1 MLHNGRH
8 AAENASAFT
17 AENGS
22 AWKRQ
27 WIVSKKRRRF
37 KIQID
42 TSDLVIEFFCNF
54 VIKPPGKIVIGSLDF
69 SAFSGLVLGFGLFQI
84 IP

>member
-1 MLHNGRH
+1 
-8 AAENASAFT
+8 
-17 AENGS
+17 
-22 AWKRQ
+22 
-27 WIVSKKRRRF
+27 VSKKRRRF

-69 SAFSGLVLGFGLFQI
+69 SAFFRFGPWFRIVSNKSLIGYQTSI
-84 IP
+84 IMQLSP